1 MTLLPNGKALVRR
14 QGSLVVIDLHNM
26 TISGGLMDVECRFE
40 SINHRLME
48 LTMEANDKMI
58 SIFLLEYDG
67 SNDSILRKYSL
78 STALLDQ
85 LFI

>member
-1 MTLLPNGKALVRR
+1 
-14 QGSLVVIDLHNM
+14 M

-78 STALLDQ
+78 STA
-85 LFI
+85 